1 MATGLEKALA
11 GAVRWIEDQLLVDT
25 VRIRRP
31 SLADPV
37 FNDTT
42 GQLAYPEAA
51 VVYQGPGAIQGGTAQ
66 SELTTT
72 PTAGQQWV
80 QDTRSRYRLLT
91 PLDAPLAAKDDL
103 IDVVT
108 VASPVREVMIGRV
121 WLAQDP
127 GRVATVEAVRIT
139 PLDQKPTTPETP

>member
-42 GQLAYPEAA
+42 GQLA
-51 VVYQGPGAIQGGTAQ
+51 GDLFLDCTGHQ
-66 SELTTT
+66 SDR
-72 PTAGQQWV
+72 P
-80 QDTRSRYRLLT
+80 S
-91 PLDAPLAAKDDL
+91 
-103 IDVVT
+103 
-108 VASPVREVMIGRV
+108 
-121 WLAQDP
+121 
-127 GRVATVEAVRIT
+127 
-139 PLDQKPTTPETP
+139 